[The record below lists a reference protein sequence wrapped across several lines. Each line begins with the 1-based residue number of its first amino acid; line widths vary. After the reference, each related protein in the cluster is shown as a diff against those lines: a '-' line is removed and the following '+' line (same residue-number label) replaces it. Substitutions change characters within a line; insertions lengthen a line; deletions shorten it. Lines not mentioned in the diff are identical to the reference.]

1 MKWTKKSTA
10 YGILIHNE
18 GGKDLGIAGAVPVI
32 EQDGYAF
39 KDLARTGELL
49 PYEDWRLPAETRAAD
64 LAGRLSR
71 EEIAGLM
78 LYSSH
83 QIVPSPSDA
92 LFGDTYGGKPFDPEK
107 NDDAE
112 LTDGQL
118 RFLKQD
124 HIRHVLQMRVKSAR
138 VSARW
143 SNNLQ
148 KLCEQEPW
156 GIPVNISTDPRHGAA
171 RAGVEFKTEGSDVSK
186 WPEGIDFAAAG
197 DPELV
202 RRFAQV
208 AAKEYRALGI
218 TTALGPQ
225 IDLSTEPR
233 WMRLEDTLGSDPE
246 KVIPMVRAYCD
257 GMQTTEGSPDGW
269 GPDSVITMV
278 KHWPGGGT
286 GEGGRDAHYPYGC
299 FAVYPGGQFE
309 QHLRP
314 FTEGAFRLE
323 GPTKKAGAVMPY
335 YTVSW
340 LEDNEK
346 VGNSYSA
353 HILKELLREKYR
365 YDGVVCTDWGITGD
379 PSPSIDSFGSRCYG
393 VHELSEA
400 ERHLRIILNGADQFG
415 GNNRAEPILE
425 AWKIGEEKYGAAFMD
440 ERMRLSARRLLTGM
454 FRVGLFENPYLDPE
468 ESERIVGN
476 AAFVR
481 EGLEAQARS
490 TVMLRKGTVLPLRKG
505 IRIWTPERTLTAHKN
520 FIRQMLPASVSDP
533 LAGLDCSPWF
543 LRAETPEEADAA
555 IIFMESPLSDP
566 YDPRDREN
574 GGNGYLPLMLQ
585 YRPYTASEARPVSI
599 AGGDFRE
606 NFTNRSY
613 HGKQNRCVNESDL
626 DRLEEARRKMGEKPV
641 IVCLHMH
648 NPTVPAEWEG
658 LADAVLVH
666 FGCSL
671 PVLMDILFGLRE
683 AGGRLPYNLPKS
695 MAAVERHSE
704 DDITGP
710 EPYGCK
716 DGSVFTQGFADSPEN
731 RN

>member
-1 MKWTKKSTA
+1 MSWTREKTV
-10 YGILIHNE
+10 YGALIRNE
-18 GGKDLGIAGAVPVI
+18 GGKNLGIAGDVPVL

-39 KDLARTGELL
+39 KDLARTGKLL
-49 PYEDWRLPAETRAAD
+49 PYEDWRLDPETRAAD

-83 QIVPSPSDA
+83 QLVPFAGRGPFA
-92 LFGDTYGGKPFDPEK
+92 DTYGGEPFNPEK
-107 NDDAE
+107 HGDAD

-124 HIRHVLQMRVKSAR
+124 HIRHVLQMKVKSAR
-138 VSARW
+138 VSAQW

-148 KLCEQEPW
+148 KVCESEPW

-171 RAGVEFKTEGSDVSK
+171 AAGAEFRTAGSDVSK
-186 WPEGIDFAAAG
+186 WPEGIGMAAAG

-246 KVIPMVRAYCD
+246 KVIPMVKAYCD

-269 GPDSVITMV
+269 GADSVITMV

-299 FAVYPGGQFE
+299 FAVYPAGKFE

-314 FTEGAFRLE
+314 FTEAAFRLD

-340 LEDNEK
+340 LEDHEK
-346 VGNSYSA
+346 VGNSYNGY
-353 HILKELLREKYR
+353 ILKELLREKYA

-379 PSPSIDSFGSRCYG
+379 PNPEIDSFGSRCYG
-393 VHELSEA
+393 VNELTEA
-400 ERHLRIILNGADQFG
+400 ERHLRIILNGVDQFG
-415 GNNRAEPILE
+415 GNNSAGPVLE
-425 AWKIGEEKYGAAFMD
+425 AWRIGEEKYGAALMD
-440 ERMRLSARRLLTGM
+440 ERMRLSAKRLLTGM

-468 ESERIVGN
+468 ESERIVGR
-476 AAFVR
+476 AEYVK
-481 EGLEAQARS
+481 EGLAAQARS
-490 TVMLRKGTVLPLRKG
+490 VVTLRKGPLPLREG
-505 IRIWTPERTLTAHKN
+505 IKVWIPRRTLRARKN
-520 FIRQMLPASVSDP
+520 FVRIMEPETTSDP
-533 LAGLDCSPWF
+533 AAGFDGGSLF
-543 LRAETPEEADAA
+543 VRAETPEEADAA
-555 IIFMESPLSDP
+555 VVLMESPLSDP
-566 YDPRDREN
+566 YDPEDRAA
-574 GGNGYLPLMLQ
+574 GGNGYRPLTLQ
-585 YRPYTASEARPVSI
+585 YRPYKAEEARPVSI

-606 NFTNRSY
+606 DFTNRSY
-613 HGKQNRCVNESDL
+613 RGKENTCINESDL
-626 DRLEEARRKMGEKPV
+626 DNLEEARRRMGNKPV
-641 IVCLHMH
+641 IVCMQLH
-648 NPTVPAEWEG
+648 NPAVPAEWEG
-658 LADAVLVH
+658 LADGILVH

-671 PVLMDILFGLRE
+671 PVLFDILFGRRE
-683 AGGRLPYNLPKS
+683 AGGTLPYNLPAS
-695 MAAVERHSE
+695 MAAVERHGE
-704 DDITGP
+704 DDPEGP
-710 EPYGCK
+710 EPYACG
-716 DGSVFTQGFADSPEN
+716 DGKVFRTGYSDGEAK
-731 RN
+731 

>member
-1 MKWTKKSTA
+1 MGWTKETTA
-10 YGILIHNE
+10 YGVLIRNE
-18 GGKDLGIAGAVPVI
+18 GGKNLGIAGSVPVL
-32 EQDGYAF
+32 EKDGFAF

-49 PYEDWRLPAETRAAD
+49 PYEDWRLDPETRAAD

-83 QIVPSPSDA
+83 QLVPFIGAGPFS
-92 LFGDTYGGKPFDPEK
+92 DTYAGEAFDPRK
-107 NDDAE
+107 HDDAD

-124 HIRHVLQMRVKSAR
+124 HIRHVLQMSVKSAR
-138 VSARW
+138 VSAQW

-148 KLCEQEPW
+148 KACEEEPW
-156 GIPVNISTDPRHGAA
+156 GIPVNISTDPRHGATA
-171 RAGVEFKTEGSDVSK
+171 AGAEFRTAGSDVSK
-186 WPEGIDFAAAG
+186 WPEGIGMAAAG

-246 KVIPMVRAYCD
+246 KVIPMVKAYCD

-269 GPDSVITMV
+269 GMDSVITMV

-299 FAVYPGGQFE
+299 FAVYPAGQFE

-314 FTEGAFRLE
+314 FTEAAFRLD
-323 GPTKKAGAVMPY
+323 GPTGKAGAVMPY

-340 LEDNEK
+340 LEGREK
-346 VGNSYSA
+346 VGNSYNEY
-353 HILKELLREKYR
+353 ILKELLREKYA

-379 PSPSIDSFGSRCYG
+379 PDPSIDSFGSRCYG
-393 VHELSEA
+393 VNGLTEA
-400 ERHLRIILNGADQFG
+400 ERHLRIILNGVDQFG
-415 GNNRAEPILE
+415 GNDRAQPVLD
-425 AWKIGEEKYGAAFMD
+425 AWRIGEEKYGAAFMD
-440 ERMRLSARRLLTGM
+440 ERMRLSAKRLLTGM

-468 ESERIVGN
+468 ESERIVGC
-476 AAFVR
+476 AAFVK
-481 EGLEAQARS
+481 EGLAAQARS
-490 TVMLRKGTVLPLRKG
+490 AVVLRKAGLPLREGMKVW
-505 IRIWTPERTLTAHKN
+505 IPRRTLRARKN
-520 FIRQMLPASVSDP
+520 FVRMMMPEETQDP
-533 LAGLDCSPWF
+533 LAGFDCAPWCV
-543 LRAETPEEADAA
+543 RTGTPEEADAA
-555 IIFMESPLSDP
+555 IVFMESPLSDP
-566 YDPRDREN
+566 YDPEDRTG
-574 GGNGYLPLMLQ
+574 GGNGYRPLTLQ
-585 YRPYTASEARPVSI
+585 YRPYTAAEARAVSI

-606 NFTNRSY
+606 DFTNRSY
-613 HGKQNRCVNESDL
+613 RGKTNACINEKDL
-626 DRLEEARRKMGEKPV
+626 DNLEEARRRMGSKPV
-641 IVCLHMH
+641 IVCMHMH

-658 LADAVLVH
+658 KADGILVH

-671 PVLMDILFGLRE
+671 PVQMDILFGRQE
-683 AGGRLPYNLPKS
+683 AGGRLPYNLPAS
-695 MAAVERHSE
+695 MAAVEKHGE
-704 DDITGP
+704 DDTEGP
-710 EPYGCK
+710 EPYVCK
-716 DGSVFTQGFADSPEN
+716 DGTAWETGYADGET
-731 RN
+731 R

>member
-1 MKWTKKSTA
+1 MSWSRENTV
-10 YGILIHNE
+10 YGTLIRNE
-18 GGKDLGIAGAVPVI
+18 NGKNLGIAGDVPVI
-32 EQDGYAF
+32 EKDGFAF

-49 PYEDWRLPAETRAAD
+49 PYEDWRLPPERRAED

-83 QIVPSPSDA
+83 QMVPFVAGGP
-92 LFGDTYGGKPFDPEK
+92 FGDTYGGEVFDPEK
-107 NDDAE
+107 YDDAD
-112 LTDGQL
+112 LSDGQI
-118 RFLKQD
+118 RFLKDD
-124 HIRHVLQMRVKSAR
+124 HIRHVLQMSVKNAR

-148 KLCEQEPW
+148 KACEEEPW

-171 RAGVEFKTEGSDVSK
+171 ATGAEFKTAGSDVSK
-186 WPEGIDFAAAG
+186 WPEGIGFAAAG

-202 RRFAQV
+202 RRFAQI

-233 WMRLEDTLGSDPE
+233 WMRLEDTLGSDPV
-246 KVIPMVRAYCD
+246 KVIPMVKAYCD

-269 GPDSVITMV
+269 GKDSVITMV

-299 FAVYPGGQFE
+299 FAVYPGGRFE

-314 FTEGAFRLE
+314 FTEGAFRLD

-340 LEDNEK
+340 LEDHEK
-346 VGNSYSA
+346 VGNSYSEY
-353 HILKELLREKYR
+353 ILKELLRKKYE

-379 PSPSIDSFGSRCYG
+379 PDPAVDSFGSRCYG
-393 VHELSEA
+393 VNELTEA

-415 GNNRAEPILE
+415 GNNRAEPVLE
-425 AWKIGEEKYGAAFMD
+425 AWKIGEERYGTAFME
-440 ERMRLSARRLLTGM
+440 ERMRLSAKRLLTGI

-468 ESERIVGN
+468 ESERIVGC
-476 AAFVR
+476 AAFMK

-490 TVMLRKGTVLPLRKG
+490 AVLLKNGALPLRTGMKLW
-505 IRIWTPERTLTAHKN
+505 IPLRTLRARKN
-520 FIRQMLPASVSDP
+520 FFRGMMPETTLDP
-533 LAGLDCSPWF
+533 LGGADCSPWF
-543 LRAETPEEADAA
+543 VRTDKLEEADAA
-555 IIFMESPLSDP
+555 LVFMESPLSDP
-566 YDPRDREN
+566 YDPEDREK
-574 GGNGYLPLMLQ
+574 GGNGYRPLMLQ
-585 YRPYTASEARPVSI
+585 YRPYTAAEAREVSI

-606 NFTNRSY
+606 DFTNRSY
-613 HGKQNRCVNESDL
+613 RGKGNRSINESDL
-626 DRLEEARRKMGEKPV
+626 DNLEEARRLMGDKPV
-641 IVCLHMH
+641 IMCMHMH

-658 LADAVLVH
+658 LADGILIH
-666 FGCSL
+666 FGCNL
-671 PVLMDILFGLRE
+671 RVQLEILFGRMS
-683 AGGRLPYNLPKS
+683 AGGELPYNLPKS
-695 MAAVERHSE
+695 MAAVERHNE
-704 DDITGP
+704 DDIRGP
-710 EPYGCK
+710 EPYVSGN
-716 DGSVFTQGFADSPEN
+716 GAVWEA
-731 RN
+731 

>member
-1 MKWTKKSTA
+1 MGWSRETTV
-10 YGILIHNE
+10 YGTLIRNE
-18 GGKDLGIAGAVPVI
+18 GGKNIGIAGDVPII

-39 KDLARTGELL
+39 KDLARAGKLL
-49 PYEDWRLPAETRAAD
+49 AYEDWRLDPETRAAD

-83 QIVPSPSDA
+83 QMVPFAAGGP
-92 LFGDTYGGKPFDPEK
+92 FGGTYGGEVFDPSK
-107 NDDAE
+107 HGDAD
-112 LTDGQL
+112 LSDGQI

-124 HIRHVLQMRVKSAR
+124 HIRHVLQMSVKNAR
-138 VSARW
+138 VSAQW

-148 KLCEQEPW
+148 KACEGEPW

-171 RAGVEFKTEGSDVSK
+171 AAGAEFKTAGSDVSK
-186 WPEGIDFAAAG
+186 WPEGIGFAAAG

-246 KVIPMVRAYCD
+246 KVIPMVKAYCD

-269 GPDSVITMV
+269 GEDSVITMV

-299 FAVYPGGQFE
+299 YAVYPGGEFE

-314 FTEGAFRLE
+314 FTEGAFRLD
-323 GPTKKAGAVMPY
+323 GPTKTAGAVMPY

-340 LEDNEK
+340 LEENEK
-346 VGNSYSA
+346 VGNSYSEY
-353 HILKELLREKYR
+353 ILKELLRGKYG
-365 YDGVVCTDWGITGD
+365 YDGVVCTDWGITAD
-379 PSPSIDSFGSRCYG
+379 PSPVIDSFGSRCYG
-393 VHELSEA
+393 VNELTEA

-425 AWKIGEEKYGAAFMD
+425 AWKIGEERYGASFME
-440 ERMRLSARRLLTGM
+440 ERMRLSARRLLVGM
-454 FRVGLFENPYLDPE
+454 FRLGLFENPYLDPE
-468 ESERIVGN
+468 ESERIVGC
-476 AAFVR
+476 AAFIR
-481 EGLEAQARS
+481 EGLEAQTRS
-490 TVMLRKGTVLPLRKG
+490 VVLLKDGGLPLQTGMKL
-505 IRIWTPERTLTAHKN
+505 WVPQRTLRERKN
-520 FIRQMLPASVSDP
+520 FFRGMMPEASVDP
-533 LAGLDCSPWF
+533 LAGADCSRWF
-543 LRAETPEEADAA
+543 VRTEKPEEAEAA
-555 IIFMESPLSDP
+555 LVFMESPLSDP
-566 YDPRDREN
+566 YDPADREK
-574 GGNGYLPLMLQ
+574 GGNGYRPLMLQ
-585 YRPYTASEARPVSI
+585 YRPYKATEARETSI

-606 NFTNRSY
+606 DFMNRSY
-613 HGKQNRCVNESDL
+613 RGKENLCINESDL
-626 DRLEEARRKMGEKPV
+626 DNLEEARRLMGSKPV
-641 IVCLHMH
+641 ILCMHMH

-658 LADAVLVH
+658 IADGILIH

-671 PVLMDILFGLRE
+671 MAQLEILFGQKA
-683 AGGRLPYNLPKS
+683 AGGKLPYNLPKS
-695 MAAVERHSE
+695 MAAVERHNE
-704 DDITGP
+704 DDIRGP
-710 EPYGCK
+710 EPYICA
-716 DGSVFTQGFADSPEN
+716 DGTVWRA
-731 RN
+731 